1 MTERNDDQ
9 VFKNN
14 RLTKQ
19 HEHAFEVIEQLIDKS
34 VGNDLNLDVLLE
46 VMMVYSVG
54 YNLDH
59 GDGDLM
65 RFLFNRALAELDCD
79 DNSGVE
85 ISLDLDGTKTWH

>member
-1 MTERNDDQ
+1 
-9 VFKNN
+9 
-14 RLTKQ
+14 
-19 HEHAFEVIEQLIDKS
+19 
-34 VGNDLNLDVLLE
+34 
-46 VMMVYSVG
+46 MVYSVG